1 VTDSTLSSDPASR
14 PPLTRRKGA
23 RPAAPPRTAAGNLET
38 ATRRL
43 SAMKFRTLLV
53 VALLATAAAA
63 VTSWR
68 LRASAYTKPP
78 ATPGTWHPT
87 AHHQ

>member
-1 VTDSTLSSDPASR
+1 
-14 PPLTRRKGA
+14 
-23 RPAAPPRTAAGNLET
+23 
-38 ATRRL
+38 
-43 SAMKFRTLLV
+43 MKFRTLLAV
-53 VALLATAAAA
+53 VLLATAAAA